1 MIQILVID
9 DEDPIRNLL
18 ARMIELEGYKVW
30 KASDC
35 QSALKLLKAQPFDVV
50 LCDVFLPDGNGV
62 DFIREIKKLEGY
74 KVWKASDCQSALKL
88 LKAQPFDVVLCDV
101 FLPDGNGVDFIREIK
116 KHRPEAEVILL
127 TAHGN
132 IPDGVQAIKNGA
144 FDYITKG
151 DDNRKIIPTISRAVD
166 EVEKKKGK
174 VAPLVSYSFE
184 SIIGSSNGL
193 KQAVALARKVAD
205 TDVPVLLTGETG
217 TGKEVFSHAIHYA
230 SPRSQYPI
238 MAINCSAF
246 SKDLLE
252 SELFG
257 YKAGAFTGAMKDKPG
272 LFEVANH
279 GTVFLD
285 EIGEMAFDLQA
296 RLLRV
301 LETGEYIKVG
311 DTKPTKVDVR
321 IISATNRDLKKE
333 IENGAFDLQ
342 ARLLRVLETG
352 EYIKVGDTKPTKV
365 DVRIISATNRDLKK
379 EIENG
384 HFREDLYF
392 RLSVFQ
398 IHLPP
403 LRERKE
409 DIEMLAET
417 FLKRFAAKLKKE
429 IKGMTSEVVDILKGA
444 EWRGNIRELKNVM
457 ERSAIVCDEEVTVQ
471 DLPIDLQCAGMDEEQ
486 GKEEFELA
494 VIEQKH
500 ITKVL
505 QYTRGNKTEAARLL
519 KIGLATL
526 YRKIEAYHIS
536 I

>member
-18 ARMIELEGYKVW
+18 ARMIE
-30 KASDC
+30 
-35 QSALKLLKAQPFDVV
+35 
-50 LCDVFLPDGNGV
+50 
-62 DFIREIKKLEGY
+62 LEGY

-174 VAPLVSYSFE
+174 VAPLVSYSFD

-333 IENGAFDLQ
+333 IENG
-342 ARLLRVLETG
+342 
-352 EYIKVGDTKPTKV
+352 
-365 DVRIISATNRDLKK
+365 
-379 EIENG
+379 

-417 FLKRFAAKLKKE
+417 FLKRFSTKLKKE

-536 I
+536 V